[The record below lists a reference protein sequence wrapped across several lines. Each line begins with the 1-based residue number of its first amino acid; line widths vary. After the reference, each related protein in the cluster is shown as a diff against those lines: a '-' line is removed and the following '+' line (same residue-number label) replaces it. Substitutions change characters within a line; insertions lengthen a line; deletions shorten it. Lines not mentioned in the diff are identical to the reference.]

1 LKASR
6 VESTYAWFRLLAS
19 LGLGTIGSGGMY
31 AVVVA
36 LPAFQSDFD
45 ILRGTASFPYTMMMM
60 GFGFGGLLAAKLA
73 ARYGLIKMLLFGS
86 IALGLSY
93 LQAALSTSLLLLN
106 LAHFQIGVFGLAMV
120 FTPLLA
126 DISKWFLRRRG
137 LAIAICACGNY
148 LAGTVW
154 PPLIQMMIIDSGW
167 RHAYIV
173 VGLLSTTLMIPLLL
187 VLRRRIDNFGMV
199 ENSEGSMGGSIR
211 LGLSSRSLMLILC
224 VAGIACCVAMA
235 LPQVH
240 IVALCGDRGYGPGK
254 GAEMLSV
261 MLACGVI
268 SRLGFGWLSDRIG
281 GLATLLISTSLQCFA
296 LACYLGADTLPSI
309 YAVSIMFG
317 LFQGGI
323 VPCYALIVREFFPEA
338 EAGRRLSIIIL
349 ATVIGMA
356 FGGWA
361 GGVIYDFTG
370 SYEAAFIHSVGWNVL
385 NMGLIGFLLIRLN
398 FGTARVDT
406 TS

>member
-1 LKASR
+1 
-6 VESTYAWFRLLAS
+6 
-19 LGLGTIGSGGMY
+19 MY
-31 AVVVA
+31 VVVVA

-45 ILRGTASFPYTMMMM
+45 VLRGTASFPYTILMM

-73 ARYGLIKMLLFGS
+73 ARYGLIKMLLFSS

-126 DISKWFLRRRG
+126 DISKWFLHRRG

-235 LPQVH
+235 MPQVH
-240 IVALCGDRGYGPGK
+240 IVALCGDRGYGLSK

-281 GLATLLISTSLQCFA
+281 GLATLLIGASLQCFA
-296 LACYLGADTLPSI
+296 LACYLGADTLPSV

-370 SYEAAFIHSVGWNVL
+370 SYETAFIHSVGWNVL

-398 FGTARVDT
+398 FDTARVDT